1 MCIGRF
7 VEIGT
12 VYRFL
17 CGISIENKEEYVKTF
32 SWLLEVITAKV
43 KEEKN
48 VILTDDATSVMG
60 TVSEGENKI
69 LSAMDLKENA
79 FEFIKWIGVV

>member
-1 MCIGRF
+1 
-7 VEIGT
+7 
-12 VYRFL
+12 
-17 CGISIENKEEYVKTF
+17 
-32 SWLLEVITAKV
+32 VITAKV

-79 FEFIKWIGVV
+79 FEFIK

>member
-1 MCIGRF
+1 
-7 VEIGT
+7 
-12 VYRFL
+12 
-17 CGISIENKEEYVKTF
+17 
-32 SWLLEVITAKV
+32 
-43 KEEKN
+43 
-48 VILTDDATSVMG
+48 MG